1 MDRARGPVLT
11 VNPVVHAGPPTSR
24 RERRAQ
30 EAARVQ
36 VPQAVL
42 AVCTGNICRSAFAE
56 HALRGR
62 LEPLAPGRTVTASA
76 GTRPNLGLRVPPALS
91 AAAESAGVRGLR
103 DHRPARM
110 SAATI
115 AAADLVLCAT
125 QDHMRQVLGEVP
137 RALGVTF
144 TVLELAALIAR
155 MDDRTEGD
163 WFAEGDGIQAFAR
176 QAARHRSLA
185 RLEDLP
191 LDIADP
197 FGGPDEAYAEMV
209 RQMAPALETIAGA
222 LARAVR
228 PV

>member
-1 MDRARGPVLT
+1 MDRARRPALT
-11 VNPVVHAGPPTSR
+11 VDPVVHAGPPTSR

-36 VPQAVL
+36 GPQAVL

-62 LEPLAPGRTVTASA
+62 LESLAPGRTETASA
-76 GTRPNLGLRVPPALS
+76 GTRPDLGLRVPSALS
-91 AAAESAGVRGLR
+91 DAAESVGVHGLR
-103 DHRPARM
+103 DHRPSRVNVAM
-110 SAATI
+110 IS
-115 AAADLVLCAT
+115 AADLVLCAT
-125 QDHMRQVLGEVP
+125 RDHMRQVLREVP

-144 TVLELAALIAR
+144 TILELAALISR
-155 MDDRTEGD
+155 MDDRTDGD
-163 WFAEGDGIQAFAR
+163 WFEEGQGLQAFAR

-185 RLEDLP
+185 RLEDVP

-197 FGGPDEAYAEMV
+197 FGGPDEDYAEMV
-209 RQMAPALETIAGA
+209 RQMTPALETIAGA
-222 LARAVR
+222 LALAVC